1 MIIVH
6 RPVLHTL
13 LYSWDNLGI
22 YLWHFM
28 PGPNVEPMRGLC
40 IHFMSEPS
48 MEPMPGSEINFS
60 LGQT

>member
-1 MIIVH
+1 MIIVQ

-13 LYSWDNLGI
+13 LYSWDNLRM

-28 PGPNVEPMRGLC
+28 PGPNVKPMRGLY
-40 IHFMSEPS
+40 IHFMYEPS
-48 MEPMPGSEINFS
+48 MELMPRSEINFS